1 MRRNAQSIFPPS
13 VTVPGAHLDH
23 TDLDENR
30 VRDPYPIV
38 RRIFYWLS

>member
-1 MRRNAQSIFPPS
+1 MSYSPEHMYD
-13 VTVPGAHLDH
+13 TGAHLDRA
-23 TDLDENR
+23 DLDENR